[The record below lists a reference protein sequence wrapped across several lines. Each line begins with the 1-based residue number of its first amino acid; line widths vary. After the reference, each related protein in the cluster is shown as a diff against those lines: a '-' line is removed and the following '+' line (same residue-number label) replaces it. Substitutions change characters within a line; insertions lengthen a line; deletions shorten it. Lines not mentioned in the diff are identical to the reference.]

1 MEDLENPTGKLWADN
16 VARLNMTKDLT
27 SKGLVAP
34 SKALL
39 AKKARL
45 FNGALRGGGTLIY
58 GEKLGQAKSKKEA
71 IDAILGIMVGGLP
84 MAFESAATITPTA
97 QKQKDW
103 ADVIENG
110 YKKVWL

>member
-1 MEDLENPTGKLWADN
+1 MDDLENPTGKLWADN

-34 SKALL
+34 SKGLL

-71 IDAILGIMVGGLP
+71 LDAILGIMVGGLP

-97 QKQKDW
+97 QKYND
-103 ADVIENG
+103 AVDVIMNG
-110 YKKVWL
+110 PKMITY